1 MSGLCEVIVFP
12 VVNSSAVVSSLA
24 MGHLAFLGFDLL
36 FLYFTNFTGWNI
48 TSTIKTTHPTNI
60 KKSVIMPKEIIKVIT
75 TLIHTNV
82 AKTYSSPYI
91 SMHSICLDVNRFL

>member
-12 VVNSSAVVSSLA
+12 VLNSSAIASSLA
-24 MGHLAFLGFDLL
+24 MGHLTFLGFDLL
-36 FLYFTNFTGWNI
+36 FLYFTNFSGWNI
-48 TSTIKTTHPTNI
+48 TSTIKTTQPTNI

-82 AKTYSSPYI
+82 DKTYSSPYI
-91 SMHSICLDVNRFL
+91 SMHSICLDFHRFI